1 MRFLVVDSGPIIRGA
16 RIEQMGAERLV
27 TIPEVLSEIR
37 DEQARARLAALPCEL
52 EVREPSEEA
61 LLAIK
66 RFAKLTGD
74 LPVLSSVDLRVLAL
88 AWMLEKQECD
98 GTEHLRTEPLP
109 RGAAAQKLRLQQRAA
124 AAAVSSEP
132 APAQRELPTFI
143 ESSFGSRAESGA
155 APWGGGKQAQQKQG
169 AQLAAPRP
177 GAAEA
182 APVAWAEE
190 GAALPGGGA
199 EEEEELALPDA
210 GWAAGLA
217 HELPLSV
224 AAALR
229 RVQQLRPWAQPNP
242 SFLEFEEST
251 PLEGDEH
258 PDSTGD
264 EDPDLP
270 WITPANLR
278 KTQAS
283 DARHAGAPKETTRV
297 GCITT
302 DYAMQSVL
310 LQMGLKLL
318 SVDGMLLRS
327 IKQWEHRQLELQFCS
342 KCGNASLVRLAAIV
356 DNRGNQRLLP
366 EKGAPARV
374 RSTNIRGTK
383 YAMPMPKAG
392 RHANNLVLAEDQLLE
407 AQEKS
412 RKQGRKKGHDVF
424 DPDYDVDAHF
434 GRAGKKGAASRVNV
448 KVGYG
453 KKNPND
459 VRSRP
464 KRT

>member
-1 MRFLVVDSGPIIRGA
+1 VLDDRPCLVLPGLYVGSVDAA
-16 RIEQMGAERLV
+16 RNA
-27 TIPEVLSEIR
+27 S
-37 DEQARARLAALPCEL
+37 
-52 EVREPSEEA
+52 A
-61 LLAIK
+61 LLSCGISHVLTV
-66 RFAKLTGD
+66 AK
-74 LPVLSSVDLRVLAL
+74 
-88 AWMLEKQECD
+88 
-98 GTEHLRTEPLP
+98 
-109 RGAAAQKLRLQQRAA
+109 
-124 AAAVSSEP
+124 
-132 APAQRELPTFI
+132 
-143 ESSFGSRAESGA
+143 
-155 APWGGGKQAQQKQG
+155 
-169 AQLAAPRP
+169 
-177 GAAEA
+177 
-182 APVAWAEE
+182 
-190 GAALPGGGA
+190 
-199 EEEEELALPDA
+199 EELALPDA
-210 GWAAGLA
+210 GWAAGVV
-217 HELPLSV
+217 HELVPVEDSEDENLLPHFDRCADFIDSARASLAPGGGGGGGVLVHCLAGRSRSVAVVCAYLMRTADEPLSV
-224 AAALR
+224 TAALR
-229 RVQQLRPWAQPNP
+229 RVQQLRPWAEPNP
-242 SFLEFEEST
+242 SFLVQLREYEQRLRAPPPAAAAAAAAAGLEASGGREEFEEST
-251 PLEGDEH
+251 PLE
-258 PDSTGD
+258 GD

-327 IKQWEHRQLELQFCS
+327 IKQWVLRCSGCYKEHRQLELQFCS